1 MTENN
6 DQQQPEA
13 KKEKNRLWM
22 SAALWA
28 DREDIRESA
37 ENYQQT
43 KWYASLRFW
52 PAALVLI
59 LTWVSAVIVGN
70 YASAIAY
77 SCVLCPL
84 LYLNVKGYR
93 WSLLLFALLYT
104 IDKAGAL
111 YMDLDNPKSNP
122 IILIIWWVIIV
133 GATLSAFRIE
143 NYRHKHQMAG
153 HANYG
158 RDLAVVLAF
167 LGLSFAGGYFYLFN
181 NRLTVEQRG
190 KIAFSYGV
198 VERYSNLIGRYC
210 HAQGVDLKKLPE
222 QFHTAYQT
230 EIAAVEKWV
239 NKNQSFKTQLGNI
252 LENYKKSID
261 QEFDDERK
269 LLIMLELAHQE
280 GKDVNDLA
288 WKPEYDRL
296 LSPQEYC
303 EFVDDNFD
311 LFEQSGSFEEFVQSV
326 RDLEQQ

>member
-6 DQQQPEA
+6 DQQQPEI
-13 KKEKNRLWM
+13 KKEQNRNWM
-22 SAALWA
+22 SATLWA

-59 LTWVSAVIVGN
+59 LTWVAAVITDN
-70 YASAIAY
+70 YENAIAY
-77 SCVLCPL
+77 SFVLCPL

-104 IDKAGAL
+104 VDKAGAL
-111 YMDLDNPKSNP
+111 YMDLGNPKSTP
-122 IILIIWWVIIV
+122 IVAVIWWIIIV

-143 NYRHKHQMAG
+143 NYRHKHKMAG
-153 HANYG
+153 RANYG

-167 LGLSFAGGYFYLFN
+167 LGVSFVGGYFYLFN
-181 NRLTVEQRG
+181 GRLTVEQKG
-190 KIAFSYGV
+190 KTAFSYGV
-198 VERYSNLIGRYC
+198 IERYSNVIGRYC

-222 QFHTAYQT
+222 QFRTTYQA
-230 EIAAVEKWV
+230 EIATVEKWV
-239 NKNQSFKTQLGNI
+239 NKDRLFKTQLENI

-269 LLIMLELAHQE
+269 FLILLELANQE
-280 GKDVNDLA
+280 GKNVNDLA
-288 WKPEYDRL
+288 WKPEYDQL

-303 EFVDDNFD
+303 EFMDDNFD
-311 LFEQSGSFEEFVQSV
+311 LFEKSGSFEEFVQSA